1 MEESSS
7 FLVETMISLARST
20 EAHRVIV
27 AGDYC
32 SAMYFELHRRGYVRL
47 GTMNTCRNP
56 CGQFDIALLA
66 ARDQSK
72 EEFVA
77 SLRWLVHFLHATG
90 VIVIQLTPLGTATNE
105 QLRQTLDR
113 LGFASNQAPA
123 VAKALSSVPAAFD
136 SVPLLQSSLP
146 HNTPLMGLSPYPSDA
161 PIKRRRPEVA

>member
-90 VIVIQLTPLGTATNE
+90 VIVIQLGPLGAATNE

-113 LGFASNQAPA
+113 LGFRIESGTRCGEGIVVCARRFRFS
-123 VAKALSSVPAAFD
+123 PAAA
-136 SVPLLQSSLP
+136 VKPAAQ
-146 HNTPLMGLSPYPSDA
+146 HSPYGPVA
-161 PIKRRRPEVA
+161 IPIRRANQTKAA